1 MAMQSEQHGNAFAK
15 LNYGNP
21 SDSAAPD
28 GGQAGK
34 LTSSLAAWQT
44 CMAYV
49 ALLRTIGAA
58 ASWLSLD

>member
-28 GGQAGK
+28 GGQAAK
-34 LTSSLAAWQT
+34 LTSSLAVWAT
-44 CMAYV
+44 CMADV
-49 ALLRTIGAA
+49 SSLRTIGAA
-58 ASWLSLD
+58 VSWLSLD